1 MRKCLLPILLL
12 LPPLA
17 SAGSLRCGPYVI
29 ESSESQARVLEL
41 CGEPYRAWQDGYFEE
56 EYGGW
61 VGSDGA
67 VFSEPGGVVIYPAQ
81 SGYSNRY
88 KRIIPIYRWEYR
100 PGRGRFIK
108 TLTFYGDRLFSIED
122 GPRQ

>member
-1 MRKCLLPILLL
+1 MRWGILPILLL
-12 LPPLA
+12 LPTLT

-29 ESSESQARVLEL
+29 EGNESQARVLEL

-56 EYGGW
+56 EYGWG
-61 VGSDGA
+61 GSDGA
-67 VFSEPGGVVIYPAQ
+67 VFLEPGGVVIYPTQ
-81 SGYSNRY
+81 PGYSNRY

-108 TLTFYGDRLFSIED
+108 TLTFHGDRLIDIKD